1 MNDFLKKFIQ
11 RECCLLLGE
20 KGNTAEA
27 VKQAKATLTIRG
39 IQWPKGAVISY
50 NNSNQNSSG
59 GNMNRYLC
67 LLYTS

>member
-1 MNDFLKKFIQ
+1 MNDFFFKFIQ

-50 NNSNQNSSG
+50 NSNQNSSG
-59 GNMNRYLC
+59 GNMNSYLC

>member
-1 MNDFLKKFIQ
+1 MIKKKKSTK

-27 VKQAKATLTIRG
+27 AKQAKAILTIRG
-39 IQWPKGAVISY
+39 IKWSKGAIINY
-50 NNSNQNSSG
+50 NNSNQKSSG